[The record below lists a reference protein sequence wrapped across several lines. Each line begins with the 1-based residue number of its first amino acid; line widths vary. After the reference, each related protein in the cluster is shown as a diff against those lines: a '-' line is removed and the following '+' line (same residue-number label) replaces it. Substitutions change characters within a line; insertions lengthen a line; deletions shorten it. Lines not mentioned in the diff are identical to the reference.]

1 MAIHNSPEE
10 RQIVKLLEK
19 LPIPE
24 AERQAWIDEIQSS
37 GMTEELA
44 TQIHDRLNAPGD
56 GEEALPNRTTHILEF
71 TQAIRHWRLALGAK
85 RFK

>member
-19 LPIPE
+19 LPLPE
-24 AERQAWIDEIQSS
+24 AERQAWIDEIHSS
-37 GMTEELA
+37 GMTEELV

-56 GEEALPNRTTHILEF
+56 GET
-71 TQAIRHWRLALGAK
+71 AIQN
-85 RFK
+85 